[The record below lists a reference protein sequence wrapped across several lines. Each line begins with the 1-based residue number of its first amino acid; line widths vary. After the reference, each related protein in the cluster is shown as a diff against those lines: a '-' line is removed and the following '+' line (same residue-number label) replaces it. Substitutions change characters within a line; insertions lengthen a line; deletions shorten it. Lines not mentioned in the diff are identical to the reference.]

1 MTAPRIPGEG
11 TRHERKRDLKLR
23 AFDEVIRFLGIA
35 LEFHISGSTDISERL
50 VPSRPDDREARPRM
64 ALKGRLE
71 PFDRMRWRTILIERP
86 FQTPGVFAV
95 RAAGM

>member
-11 TRHERKRDLKLR
+11 TSHERKRDLKLR
-23 AFDEVIRFLGIA
+23 AFDEVIKFLGIA

-64 ALKGRLE
+64 ALKGRTLR
-71 PFDRMRWRTILIERP
+71 FDR
-86 FQTPGVFAV
+86 GFANDRNR
-95 RAAGM
+95 RAP